1 MFLKFVLFVTHP
13 EVVSLLF
20 FGQLFNL
27 RFRLV
32 EGFGRVQEILFR
44 GFIGELVDT
53 ELEIRFSTFASLVYL
68 LCFFELS
75 G

>member
-1 MFLKFVLFVTHP
+1 MLLKFVLLITHL

-20 FGQLFNL
+20 FGQLFDL

-32 EGFGRVQEILFR
+32 EGFGRVQEVLFR
-44 GFIGELVDT
+44 CFIGELVDA
-53 ELEIRFSTFASLVYL
+53 ELEIRFGTFASLVYL